1 MSNSKSYIYNLT
13 YGASKLIIER
23 AQKLRKRMT
32 KAEKEMWNL
41 LNQENFTNYKFRRQ
55 HPIDIFIVDFYC
67 HQAKLVIEI
76 DGGYHLTKEQQEK
89 DINRSAVLKRLGIK
103 ILRFTNEDVHN
114 QKGNTTKIILE
125 TLKNESQAKDLTPD

>member
-1 MSNSKSYIYNLT
+1 MSNSKPYIYNLT

-23 AQKLRKRMT
+23 AQRLRKRMT

-41 LNQENFTNYKFRRQ
+41 LKQDCFTNYKFRRQ
-55 HPIDIFIVDFYC
+55 HPIDTFIVDFYC
-67 HQAKLVIEI
+67 HQEKLVIEI

-103 ILRFTNEDVHN
+103 ILRFTNEEVRY

-125 TLKNESQAKDLTPD
+125 SLKNKGQPENPTPD